1 MLGTGRYRGRHLK
14 ARPKRRGPIV
24 VATAATMSL
33 SSTGASAAT
42 HVVRPGETLSGIAAR
57 HGTSVSALVRLNDLD
72 DPNLIVAGQRL
83 RVANGGHRGGRSG
96 GGGMRTYTVVAGDT
110 LSGIATRFGT
120 TVADL
125 TRANNLKNPNVIVVG
140 TQLRVPSGGS
150 SVPPPA
156 PVTSVSISASLDRQ
170 ARAHGVDPAL
180 VKAVAWQESG
190 WQQDVRS
197 SAGAIGVMQVM
208 PATARWV
215 NEVLGGHNLNIRVAD
230 DNIHLGV
237 MYLRHL
243 LGTMGSVRRALAAYY
258 TGPGAVG
265 RRLDRAQK
273 AYVSNVL
280 ALRERY

>member
-1 MLGTGRYRGRHLK
+1 MRRYRGRHLK
-14 ARPKRRGPIV
+14 ARPKRRGPVV

-33 SSTGASAAT
+33 SSSGAGAAT

-83 RVANGGHRGGRSG
+83 RVGGRTG
-96 GGGMRTYTVVAGDT
+96 DRGMRTYTVVAGDT
-110 LSGIATRFGT
+110 LSGIAARFGT
-120 TVADL
+120 TVAAL
-125 TRANNLKNPNVIVVG
+125 TRANNLKNPNVIVIG
-140 TQLRVPSGGS
+140 TRLRVPSGSG
-150 SVPPPA
+150 PA
-156 PVTSVSISASLDRQ
+156 APQGPAAPASISASLDRQ

-190 WQQDVRS
+190 WRQDVRS
-197 SAGAIGVMQVM
+197 AAGAIGVMQVM
-208 PATARWV
+208 PATARFV
-215 NEVLGGHNLNIRVAD
+215 NEVLGGHNLDIRVAD

-265 RRLDRAQK
+265 RHLTRAQK
-273 AYVSNVL
+273 AYVANVL

>member
-1 MLGTGRYRGRHLK
+1 M
-14 ARPKRRGPIV
+14 

-33 SSTGASAAT
+33 SSPAGAAI

-57 HGTSVSALVRLNDLD
+57 HGTSVPALVRLNDLD
-72 DPNLIVAGQRL
+72 DPDLIVAGQRL
-83 RVANGGHRGGRSG
+83 RVASG
-96 GGGMRTYTVVAGDT
+96 GGRRGAGTRMRTYTVVAGDT

-120 TVADL
+120 TVSAL
-125 TRANNLKNPNVIVVG
+125 ARANHLKNPNVIAIG
-140 TQLRVPSGGS
+140 SRIRVPAGGARGGHQA
-150 SVPPPA
+150 PA
-156 PVTSVSISASLDRQ
+156 APVSISASLDRQ

-197 SAGAIGVMQVM
+197 AAGAIGVMQVM
-208 PATARWV
+208 PATARFV
-215 NEVLGGHNLNIRVAD
+215 NQVLGGDNLNIRVAD

-237 MYLRHL
+237 MYLHHL
-243 LGTMGSVRRALAAYY
+243 LGTMGSTRRALAAYY

-265 RRLDRAQK
+265 RRLNGAQR
-273 AYVSNVL
+273 AYVADVL